1 MAMQR
6 VLITGGSRGV
16 GRATALRLAREGV
29 AVAVLARDAKA
40 VDEAVQA
47 VNAAGGRGVAAVA
60 DVGDAAA
67 VDRAVHEA
75 IDALGGLDGLVLN
88 AGSTVNG
95 PIETYNV
102 ADWNATLATNLTLGE
117 FLLAAAL
124 PALHRSPTAI
134 SVMCGV
140 AGSPRPDTLRAKW
153 GKRFVANA
161 REVERDLPTIVQP
174 SPGSLLTEFR
184 RGDSVTES
192 PDPFFAI
199 LSQTHVRYD
208 LLMRFKPRL
217 PVLRRCKCHGRTRNH
232 LASHGVIVQRTA

>member
-102 ADWNATLATNLTLGE
+102 ADWNATLATNLTGA
-117 FLLAAAL
+117 FLVAQAAL
-124 PALHRSPTAI
+124 PALKRTGDSDDETRIIA
-134 SVMCGV
+134 V
-140 AGSPRPDTLRAKW
+140 ASGAAYAGYPNLAAYCAAKW
-153 GKRFVANA
+153 GLRGFMFALA
-161 REVERDLPTIVQP
+161 EEVKGDRIRCCTL
-174 SPGSLLTEFR
+174 SPGSILTEFGG
-184 RGDSVTES
+184 GDPVAKAAQPGRAYLTPE
-192 PDPFFAI
+192 
-199 LSQTHVRYD
+199 HVADTIYY
-208 LLMRFKPRL
+208 LLHQPAHVWTQEMNL
-217 PVLRRCKCHGRTRNH
+217 WPV
-232 LASHGVIVQRTA
+232 V